1 MTKTTENIK
10 SDVLTQDQ
18 KRTKERSAKSVKASR
33 KTSLSTKVSKNM
45 ILLGLLLF
53 AFVIL
58 YPLFWMVVSSLKS
71 YDEIYNNV
79 WGLPSVWH
87 FENYATA
94 WSMGISGYFIN
105 SLWVTLA
112 TIFLVVIIG
121 SMAAFTLSR
130 YKSRWIDVALIFT
143 IGGIMMNPQVALI
156 PLFEMLTWMDLINTH
171 WALILTYVAYRLPL
185 TIILIRAF
193 FLSIPRE
200 LEESAIIDGCSEFGI
215 YARIYLPLSVP
226 IIVTTIVLT
235 AYFAWNEFMFAT
247 VFIDSDMLKTIPS
260 GLMNFRDALR
270 TDWGVLLAGMVI
282 ATIPM
287 VVLLIFLQRYLVRG
301 LSEGSV
307 KG

>member
-1 MTKTTENIK
+1 MTKTDANLK
-10 SDVLTQDQ
+10 VDVLAKENTA
-18 KRTKERSAKSVKASR
+18 KKERSTIKEKTAMKR
-33 KTSLSTKVSKNM
+33 KLQGAIPKNM
-45 ILLGLLLF
+45 VLLGLLLF
-53 AFVIL
+53 AFLIL

-79 WGLPSVWH
+79 WGMPSVWH

-94 WSMGISGYFIN
+94 WSMGISGYFFN
-105 SLWVTLA
+105 SLIVTGA
-112 TIFLVVIIG
+112 TIVLVVLIG

-156 PLFEMLTWMDLINTH
+156 PLFEMLSWLDLINTR

-193 FLSIPRE
+193 FLSIPKE

-215 YARIYLPLSVP
+215 YARIYLPLSIP

-235 AYFAWNEFMFAT
+235 AYFAWNEFLFAT
-247 VFIDSDMLKTIPS
+247 VFIDSDVLKTIPS

-287 VVLLIFLQRYLVRG
+287 VILLVLLQRYLVRG